1 MALYCKVDCMLD
13 SHPKIRKAGR
23 LGREVFL
30 FILRRHRALDGKG
43 SMSIENVDPEY
54 LADQLMMTCNEAVTG
69 VTACVTSKL
78 ISVTAS
84 EVAIIGWDD
93 DWSREPASSA
103 ERVAK
108 HRKNKR
114 LADDVTKC
122 NVTDVNSNESNVREE
137 KKREEQKREEREITR
152 ANVTVD
158 SVSVALA
165 KSETQTV
172 WDYAG
177 AVHAETRQAVNPNAP
192 NWPALVSGLG
202 ASDLRDR
209 IRECV
214 DREPDRN
221 KALQICKHAVD
232 VCAARAKAARSMQY
246 FTPAR
251 VFESKSFW
259 LSAESTVEE
268 QTKSAC
274 KKTAVNDIRYGR
286 AEPLPSSAFIEN
298 GEQEF

>member
-1 MALYCKVDCMLD
+1 MRVNVDSSALTD
-13 SHPKIRKAGR
+13 PRIRR
-23 LGREVFL
+23 LG
-30 FILRRHRALDGKG
+30 LRLGMPWRQAFGH
-43 SMSIENVDPEY
+43 
-54 LADQLMMTCNEAVTG
+54 
-69 VTACVTSKL
+69 L
-78 ISVTAS
+78 ISVWMLCYDRKSNTVSCEDAD
-84 EVAIIGWDD
+84 I
-93 DWSREPASSA
+93 SA
-103 ERVAK
+103 ELEGFANAMVAADLAIARGDKIKVRGVDDRIAFLNRQKERAVKGGRPKNPRVSQNK
-108 HRKNKR
+108 PNGLQDKNPTVEETKPNSLTLSPA
-114 LADDVTKC
+114 LAQDLDLTP
-122 NVTDVNSNESNVREE
+122 DQR
-137 KKREEQKREEREITR
+137 EREHAR
-152 ANVTVD
+152 ATPP
-158 SVSVALA
+158 A

-221 KALQICKHAVD
+221 KALEICKHAVD

>member
-1 MALYCKVDCMLD
+1 MRVNVDSSALTD
-13 SHPKIRKAGR
+13 PRIRR
-23 LGREVFL
+23 LG
-30 FILRRHRALDGKG
+30 LRLGVPWRRAFGH
-43 SMSIENVDPEY
+43 
-54 LADQLMMTCNEAVTG
+54 
-69 VTACVTSKL
+69 L
-78 ISVTAS
+78 ISVWMLCYDRRSNTVSCEDAD
-84 EVAIIGWDD
+84 I
-93 DWSREPASSA
+93 SA
-103 ERVAK
+103 ELEGFAIAMVAADLAIQRGDKIKVRGVDERISFLNRQKERAVKGGRPKNPRVSQK
-108 HRKNKR
+108 EPNG
-114 LADDVTKC
+114 LADENPTVVETKP
-122 NVTDVNSNESNVREE
+122 NSPALAPDLDQALTHDQDQR
-137 KKREEQKREEREITR
+137 EREHAR
-152 ANVTVD
+152 ATPPV
-158 SVSVALA
+158 
-165 KSETQTV
+165 KSEAQTV

-177 AVHAETRQAVNPNAP
+177 TVHAETRKAVNPSAP

-221 KALQICKHAVD
+221 KALEICKHAVD